1 MPPQGKGVDSLAPS
15 TGEEE
20 VAGMLRLIQIEL
32 RFSFKKSEAK
42 KAKGTGLLQ
51 LDSGYI
57 VKLFCFS
64 AWLKT
69 LPDQLRKQI
78 QLGI

>member
-1 MPPQGKGVDSLAPS
+1 MPPQGKGVDSPAPS

-57 VKLFCFS
+57 KLFCFS